1 MSGQPEPNLDE
12 ARRWLAQASEDLST
26 AERLSNDPESPARIA
41 CFLAHLSAEKSMKA
55 WLIASEIP
63 FRKVHDLAELLAL
76 LPADAASRLDVADLQ
91 TLNPWSILGRYPD
104 DVSEATATEASACVA
119 AAQRVLDA
127 VAIDAD

>member
-1 MSGQPEPNLDE
+1 MSGQPETSLDE

-26 AERLSNDPESPARIA
+26 AERLSNDLDSPARIA

-76 LPADAASRLDVADLQ
+76 LPTDAAGRLDVADL
-91 TLNPWSILGRYPD
+91 
-104 DVSEATATEASACVA
+104 
-119 AAQRVLDA
+119 
-127 VAIDAD
+127 